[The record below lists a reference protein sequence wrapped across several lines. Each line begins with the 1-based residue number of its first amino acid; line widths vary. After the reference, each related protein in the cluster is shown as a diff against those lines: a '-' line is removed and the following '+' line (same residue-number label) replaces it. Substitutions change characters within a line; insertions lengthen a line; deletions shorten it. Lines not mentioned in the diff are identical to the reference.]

1 MFEMMK
7 DKNKVIVD
15 RLDAVLDKYG
25 KVEAELRE
33 RMREMM
39 DVRQAIEIIG
49 QRQENLEVVQK
60 NLGKLQTGNILV
72 KKRTEEKSKQGIDKL
87 ARTLRIRSS
96 KR

>member
-60 NLGKLQTGNILV
+60 NLGKLQTGNIL
-72 KKRTEEKSKQGIDKL
+72 G
-87 ARTLRIRSS
+87 
-96 KR
+96 